1 MSRVPF
7 VSPSMLGAWL
17 AGAGEVALIDVREA
31 GEFASG
37 HALFASCLPLGW
49 LEARIAALVPNPDCR
64 VVFMDDGASGRAA
77 RAAEIAGALGYR
89 NVSVLDGG
97 TVAWLAAGREL
108 FEGVFVPS
116 KAFGEMVE
124 EAFHVPHIDAHEL
137 RAWQEQGRPVLLLDG
152 RPFDEHRR
160 MNIPGSVCLPNGE
173 LAYRIGEVLPPPDV
187 PIVVHC
193 AGRTRS
199 IIGAQIL
206 RDIGVP
212 NPVFALRNGTQGWT
226 LADLALEHGSS
237 RMAQADP
244 SAQARLAM
252 REQAR
257 ALAQTWNVPFVGEE
271 TLVDWTASTGRTTY
285 CLDVRSL
292 PEFAAGH
299 IAGFVHAPGGQ
310 LVQST
315 DEWAAVR
322 GARIVLADDTGLR
335 AVVVARWLRLMGW
348 ECAVLDAQTDRWP
361 ALSGPRFAV
370 SVPSA
375 PPEAARPIPG
385 SALPID
391 TRSSMAYR
399 AAHPQGARW
408 LLRWQ
413 LPEATEG
420 IGRSRPVVLI
430 GDDEALLGAFAADL
444 RHIGF
449 ADVAALRGGPDAW
462 ADAGLATEATP
473 MAPSDAQALDF
484 VFFTHDRHSGNLDAA
499 RAYLA
504 WETGLVAR
512 LSPDER
518 SQFRL
523 PNHQANI

>member
-1 MSRVPF
+1 MSHVPF
-7 VSPSMLGAWL
+7 VPPSTLGDWL
-17 AGAGEVALIDVREA
+17 AGGREVALLDVREA

-37 HALFASCLPLGW
+37 HALFASCLPLGR
-49 LEARIAALVPNPDCR
+49 LEARIAALVPNPECR
-64 VVFMDDGASGRAA
+64 VVFMDDGVSGRAA
-77 RAAEIAGALGYR
+77 RAAEIADALGYR
-89 NVSVLDGG
+89 NVGVLDGG
-97 TVAWLAAGREL
+97 TAGWLAARREL
-108 FEGVFVPS
+108 FDGVFVPS

-160 MNIPGSVCLPNGE
+160 MNIPGSICLPNGE
-173 LAYRIGEVLPPPDV
+173 LAYRIGAVLPPPDV

-212 NPVFALRNGTQGWT
+212 NPVLALRNGTQGWT
-226 LADLALEHGSS
+226 LAGLALEHGSS
-237 RMAQADP
+237 RMVQAVP
-244 SAQARLAM
+244 SAQARRAM

-257 ALAQTWNVPFVGEE
+257 ALAQTWNVTFIDED
-271 TLVDWTASTGRTTY
+271 TLWAWTGSTGRTTY
-285 CLDVRSL
+285 CLDVRSQA
-292 PEFAAGH
+292 EFAAGH
-299 IAGFVHAPGGQ
+299 IPGFIHAPGGQ

-315 DEWAAVR
+315 DEWVAVR

-335 AVVVARWLRLMGW
+335 AVVVARWLRFMGW
-348 ECAVLDAQTDRWP
+348 ECAVLDVQTDRWP
-361 ALSGPRFAV
+361 SLSVPRFAA
-370 SVPSA
+370 SIPSA

-385 SALPID
+385 SALLID
-391 TRSSMAYR
+391 TRSSMTHR
-399 AAHPQGARW
+399 AAHPQGSSW

-413 LPEATEG
+413 LPDATEG
-420 IGRSRPVVLI
+420 IGRNWPVVLI
-430 GDDEALLGAFAADL
+430 GDDEALLGAFAEEL

-449 ADVAALRGGPDAW
+449 TDVAALRGGPDAW
-462 ADAGLATEATP
+462 ADAGLTPEATP
-473 MAPSDAQALDF
+473 TTPSDAHALDF

-512 LSPDER
+512 LSPDEL
-518 SQFRL
+518 SLFQL
-523 PNHQANI
+523 PDAQANR